1 MGIISTIR
9 RWWGMLFKNEA
20 EREFKVS
27 PVTSPQMDALINKC
41 VMIYRGHPAWVN
53 EEDNV
58 RTINFAKTICE
69 ETARLITLAVSIS
82 VSGSPMGEYLQA
94 VSYTHLT
101 LPTILLV

>member
-1 MGIISTIR
+1 
-9 RWWGMLFKNEA
+9 MLFKNEA

-27 PVTSPQMDALINKC
+27 PVTSPQMDDLINKC

-82 VSGSPMGEYLQA
+82 VSG
-94 VSYTHLT
+94 
-101 LPTILLV
+101 